1 MIVTVTLNPAVN
13 HTLDLERFVPDDTNR
28 VRQSR
33 IDPGGKGINVS
44 RVLREL
50 ERESTAAGVAD
61 CLTTGTQLCRRAD
74 VERILPDVRVKQ
86 SRSAVTAGG
95 DGGSQRQ

>member
-1 MIVTVTLNPAVN
+1 MIVTVTLNPAVD

-61 CLTTGTQLCRRAD
+61 CLTTGTQLCSLAD
-74 VERILPDVRVKQ
+74 MKRILPDVREEQ
-86 SRSAVTAGG
+86 SRSAVAADGTGG
-95 DGGSQRQ
+95 GKRR